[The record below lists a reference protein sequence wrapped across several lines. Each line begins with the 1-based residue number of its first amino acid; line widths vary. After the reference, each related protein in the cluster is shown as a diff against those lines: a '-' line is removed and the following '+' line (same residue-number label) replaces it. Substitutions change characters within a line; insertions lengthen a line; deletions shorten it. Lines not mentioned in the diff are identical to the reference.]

1 MNFNIRTDS
10 LIKTAVLSL
19 SAALLLGACGDKN
32 AATTENAVATAGRT
46 AYETAG
52 DHAVGSADAPIT
64 IMEYASLTCPHCAT
78 WSLGVFPK
86 LQEKY
91 ISTGKVRYVFRPFP
105 TPPVDLANAGH
116 LLAAC
121 APEEKYFDLLHVQFK
136 RQAQIRQSADIK
148 GEFLKLAKSAGMNEA
163 AFDAC
168 MVNQDELD
176 LLQSAIVAGSNA
188 GVAATPT
195 FFINGKKTP
204 SGTFTFESFDKL
216 IAEALGEP
224 VPETAPKPELDPEP
238 EDTGH

>member
-32 AATTENAVATAGRT
+32 TATITGNATATAGRT
-46 AYETAG
+46 AYETVG
-52 DHAVGSADAPIT
+52 DHALGSADAPIT
-64 IMEYASLTCPHCAT
+64 IVEYASLTCPHCAT

-121 APEEKYFDLLHVQFK
+121 APEEKYFDLLHVQFN
-136 RQAQIRQSADIK
+136 RQTQIRQSADIK

-168 MVNQDELD
+168 MVNQRELD
-176 LLQSAIVAGSNA
+176 LLQSAIVAGSNT
-188 GVAATPT
+188 GVTGTPT

-204 SGTFTFESFDKL
+204 KDTFTFESFEKL

-224 VPETAPKPELDPEP
+224 VPKTADKTEPK
-238 EDTGH
+238 DTGH